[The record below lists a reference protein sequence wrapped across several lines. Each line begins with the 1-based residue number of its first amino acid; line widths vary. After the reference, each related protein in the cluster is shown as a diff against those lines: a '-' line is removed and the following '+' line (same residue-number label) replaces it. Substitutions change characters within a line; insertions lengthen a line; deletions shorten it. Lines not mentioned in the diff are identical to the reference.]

1 MKFEP
6 APLED
11 WMRLYYFAVDDDIG
25 SSGVEDYSLAEL
37 RAVLGIDAAELDN
50 VVFRDSTSLG
60 GAGVRAAVADRWG
73 TGDPDRVMVTHGAS
87 EAIYLVLSTLLDP
100 GDAVV
105 VAGPTYHTHTSIA
118 RTMGCDVRVWALRA
132 EDGFRPDLDGLRAQL
147 DGRTKAIVVNFP
159 HNPTGAS
166 LTPEGRDELVAL
178 AAEAGAYLVWDQA
191 FREMVVE
198 GEPLVDPV
206 HDYERAISIGT
217 LSKGYGLPGLRVGW
231 CLGPP
236 DVLEGTL
243 DLRDRMTLHLSP
255 LVELLA
261 TRVARHAD
269 RLIDPRMAQ
278 ARTNLATLQAWA
290 AANADLVT
298 VPAPMGG
305 VTTFPILHGQ
315 VDTTD
320 LCHRLARQRRTL
332 LVPGS
337 CFGDPPRVRL
347 GFGGPSAAFA
357 RGLDTLAAALH
368 EERARVQD

>member
-37 RAVLGIDAAELDN
+37 RALLGIDAGELDA

-60 GAGVRAAVADRWG
+60 GEGVRRAIAERWG
-73 TGDPDRVMVTHGAS
+73 TGDPDGVMVTHGAS
-87 EAIYLVLSTLLDP
+87 EAIYLALSTLLDP
-100 GDAVV
+100 DDAVIV
-105 VAGPTYHTHTSIA
+105 TEPTYHTHSSIA
-118 RTMGCDVRVWALRA
+118 RTMGCDVRVWPLRA
-132 EDGFRPDLDGLRAQL
+132 EDGFRPDLDLLRAVM

-166 LTPEGRDELVAL
+166 LTPGQRDELVAI

-198 GEPLVDPV
+198 GDPLVDPV
-206 HDYERAISIGT
+206 HDYDRAVSIGT

-236 DVLEGTL
+236 DVLRGTL
-243 DLRDRMTLHLSP
+243 ELRDRMTLHLSP

-261 TRVARHAD
+261 TRVALHAD
-269 RLIDPRMAQ
+269 RLLAPRLHQ
-278 ARTNLATLQAWA
+278 ARGNLAVLARWA
-290 AANADLVT
+290 QEHDGLVELPL
-298 VPAPMGG
+298 PAGG
-305 VTTFPILHGQ
+305 VTTFPRLRGIP
-315 VDTTD
+315 DTTG
-320 LCHRLARQRRTL
+320 LCHRLAREERTL

-347 GFGGPSAAFA
+347 GFGGPAESFA
-357 RGLDTLAAALH
+357 RGLGTLAAALQG
-368 EERARVQD
+368 EPVGV